1 MNLILLRGGRCRRD
15 AGSAWGR
22 AAAGAP
28 LLEWKQ
34 HPHFLAWDPGT
45 LGELS
50 DQIRRL
56 LFSFLIN
63 TRGS

>member
-1 MNLILLRGGRCRRD
+1 MNLTLLRGGRCRRD
-15 AGSAWGR
+15 AGSAW

-28 LLEWKQ
+28 RLGWKQ
-34 HPHFLAWDPGT
+34 HPHVLAWDPGT

-50 DQIRRL
+50 DQIHRL
-56 LFSFLIN
+56 PFSFLIN